1 MLHRVTIY
9 WKIDTYRVHML
20 QFANGLPMT
29 LSLNGEQ
36 YLEVDDKTLEV
47 LKDYEA
53 KGLIDFRNKQLID
66 TPHGLQPDTQGMILT
81 NTQL

>member
-20 QFANGLPMT
+20 QYADGLPMT

-53 KGLIDFRNKQLID
+53 KGLIDFRGKQLID
-66 TPHGLQPDTQGMILT
+66 TPHGLQPDTQGMILS